1 MKFGLVQCVSNELA
15 LIIIAV
21 WGFETS
27 YKEQEAPSLVTM
39 NAHWYISMF
48 TTNYG
53 CNRILIR
60 TILGAIALYGCLHV
74 VKQCLL
80 NIIL

>member
-27 YKEQEAPSLVTM
+27 YKE
-39 NAHWYISMF
+39 
-48 TTNYG
+48 
-53 CNRILIR
+53 
-60 TILGAIALYGCLHV
+60 
-74 VKQCLL
+74 
-80 NIIL
+80 